1 MTTLIN
7 KNGLSVTNNPKA
19 IHEELFRGTGSVM
32 GAGVSVFI
40 QNENITEKY
49 IVVFKENSVEPPSER
64 RFIAGRFKEAL
75 ELFQQW
81 LDQKA

>member
-7 KNGLSVTNNPKA
+7 KDGLSVTNNPKA
-19 IHEELFRGTGSVM
+19 IHEELFRGTGFVM
-32 GAGVSVFI
+32 GAGASVFI
-40 QNENITEKY
+40 QNESITEKY
-49 IVVFKENSVEPPSER
+49 IVVFKENSSLSEK

-81 LDQKA
+81 LDA

>member
-7 KNGLSVTNNPKA
+7 KDGLSVTNNPKA

-49 IVVFKENSVEPPSER
+49 IVVFK
-64 RFIAGRFKEAL
+64 K
-75 ELFQQW
+75 
-81 LDQKA
+81 K

>member
-49 IVVFKENSVEPPSER
+49 IVVFKENSSLSEK

-81 LDQKA
+81 LDA

>member
-7 KNGLSVTNNPKA
+7 KDGLPVTNNPKA

-64 RFIAGRFKEAL
+64 RFIASRFKEAL

>member
-7 KNGLSVTNNPKA
+7 KDGLSVTNNPKA

-64 RFIAGRFKEAL
+64 RFIASRFKEAL

>member
-7 KNGLSVTNNPKA
+7 KDGLSVTNNPKA

-32 GAGVSVFI
+32 VAGVSVFI

-49 IVVFKENSVEPPSER
+49 IVVFKENILGPVGPGN
-64 RFIAGRFKEAL
+64 FGGFGINLEA
-75 ELFQQW
+75 FANKS
-81 LDQKA
+81 DKPC